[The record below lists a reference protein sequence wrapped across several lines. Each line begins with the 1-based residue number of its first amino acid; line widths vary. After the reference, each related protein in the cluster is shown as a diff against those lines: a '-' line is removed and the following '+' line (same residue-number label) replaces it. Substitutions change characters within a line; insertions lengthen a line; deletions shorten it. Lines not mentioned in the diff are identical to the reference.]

1 MVPHHSYEQKR
12 KKEKIGWKIQS
23 SLFWSGSSLLEWK
36 QDRSSFFQPVIFLME
51 KLFCYKKTKEKFF
64 ENLIQHSEL
73 IPLFNLCCFMTTYS
87 KASTYFYIR
96 RWRRRSKK
104 CPPCQNSISLNFW
117 RFGNRHE
124 TDHTITRLY
133 RIFSSFERR
142 GIFLFPNLSFL
153 AISLQKWTLLF
164 KPINWRVIPS
174 TL

>member
-1 MVPHHSYEQKR
+1 MVSHHSYEQKR

-36 QDRSSFFQPVIFLME
+36 QDRSSFFQPAIFLME
-51 KLFCYKKTKEKFF
+51 KLFWYEKTKEKFF
-64 ENLIQHSEL
+64 ENLIQHSKL

-87 KASTYFYIR
+87 RASTFFYIR
-96 RWRRRSKK
+96 RWRKSKK

-133 RIFSSFERR
+133 RIFFFLWKKRNFSFSQ
-142 GIFLFPNLSFL
+142 LLSFL
-153 AISLQKWTLLF
+153 AIPLQKWTLLF